1 MLKALLRN
9 ALASLGAMALT
20 ALALLLAFPDLRMR
34 GEEWLLAH
42 LEERAG
48 ADDVLESDPE
58 AARRATAVDPK
69 SLPPRQ
75 ARMAAWLADT
85 YKVALEPTSA
95 LVAEAFRL
103 GPRLK
108 LEPSL
113 ILAVMAVE
121 SNLHPYIQS
130 PSGAQGLMQV
140 MPKVHRRR
148 FEEQGGAV
156 TAFDPLTNLRVGA
169 RVLQECVKLMGG
181 SVDEGLRFYLG
192 GAKSDP
198 QSSAPYIAKVKGI
211 QAQLDR
217 AGEDGTLRP

>member
-1 MLKALLRN
+1 V
-9 ALASLGAMALT
+9 LA
-20 ALALLLAFPDLRMR
+20 LLAFPDLRNR
-34 GEEWLLAH
+34 GEDWLLAR
-42 LEERAG
+42 LDARAG
-48 ADDVLESDPE
+48 LDEALDSDPE
-58 AARRATAVDPK
+58 AARRATAVDPRT
-69 SLPPRQ
+69 LPPIQ
-75 ARMAAWLADT
+75 ARMAVWLADT
-85 YKVALEPTSA
+85 YKVAVEPTSA

-181 SVDEGLRFYLG
+181 SVQEGLRFYLG
-192 GAKSDP
+192 GSKSDP
-198 QSSAPYIAKVKGI
+198 QSSAPYIAKVMGI
-211 QAQLDR
+211 KSQLDK
-217 AGEDGTLRP
+217 AGEDSPARP